1 MIYLIFLDIDG
12 TILSSE
18 GKIHERTIEA
28 IRKAQEAGNKVFI
41 NTGRSDGIIPPWLLE
56 KVHPDG
62 VVAGLGAFIRIGNEI
77 LLADVLNREM
87 LSFAM
92 DIADECNDT
101 LIIEGENDSAS
112 YNGVCYLGEEHIVC
126 GIDELFER
134 YPNIRVSKLTYLH
147 RLPEEAVEKL
157 DTVFAVFNHPTYA
170 EVGLKGYSKATG
182 MEFLRLRYG
191 VDNDH
196 IIAMGDSDNDKEMLS
211 AAGIAVAMG
220 NALQSIKEMAD
231 FVTTDCKDGGVG
243 YAIEKLVLEG

>member
-112 YNGVCYLGEEHIVC
+112 YNGVCYLGEEHIIC
-126 GIDELFER
+126 EYTRFKAHLCSQTSGGSSGEAR
-134 YPNIRVSKLTYLH
+134 YSFCRFQSSDIRRSRT
-147 RLPEEAVEKL
+147 
-157 DTVFAVFNHPTYA
+157 
-170 EVGLKGYSKATG
+170 
-182 MEFLRLRYG
+182 
-191 VDNDH
+191 
-196 IIAMGDSDNDKEMLS
+196 
-211 AAGIAVAMG
+211 
-220 NALQSIKEMAD
+220 
-231 FVTTDCKDGGVG
+231 
-243 YAIEKLVLEG
+243 

>member
-1 MIYLIFLDIDG
+1 M
-12 TILSSE
+12 
-18 GKIHERTIEA
+18 
-28 IRKAQEAGNKVFI
+28 
-41 NTGRSDGIIPPWLLE
+41 
-56 KVHPDG
+56 
-62 VVAGLGAFIRIGNEI
+62 
-77 LLADVLNREM
+77 
-87 LSFAM
+87 
-92 DIADECNDT
+92 
-101 LIIEGENDSAS
+101 
-112 YNGVCYLGEEHIVC
+112 
-126 GIDELFER
+126 
-134 YPNIRVSKLTYLH
+134 
-147 RLPEEAVEKL
+147 EKL

-243 YAIEKLVLEG
+243 YAIEKLVLER